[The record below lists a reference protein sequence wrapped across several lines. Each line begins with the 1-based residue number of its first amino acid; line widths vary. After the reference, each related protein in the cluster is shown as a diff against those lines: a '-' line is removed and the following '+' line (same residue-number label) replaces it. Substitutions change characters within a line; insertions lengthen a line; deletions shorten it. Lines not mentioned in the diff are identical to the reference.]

1 MHLFI
6 LPFSN
11 VKEEMPI
18 SDKQS
23 GSLLTYAK
31 IVQSTPVKTGPLL
44 QDSVTSFAEQFRY
57 IMIEVKVHKI

>member
-1 MHLFI
+1 M
-6 LPFSN
+6 
-11 VKEEMPI
+11 KEEMPI

-31 IVQSTPVKTGPLL
+31 IVQSTPIKTGPLL
-44 QDSVTSFAEQFRY
+44 QDSVTSFPEQFRY